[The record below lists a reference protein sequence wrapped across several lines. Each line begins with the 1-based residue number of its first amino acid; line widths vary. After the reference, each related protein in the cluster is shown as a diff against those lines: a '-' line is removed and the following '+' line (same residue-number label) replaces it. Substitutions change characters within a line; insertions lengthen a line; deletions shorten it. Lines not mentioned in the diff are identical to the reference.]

1 MAEFVGM
8 FLAGWLWTAFGRT
21 AAHYAPWDK
30 VTVAGAVALGM
41 VLALL
46 GLAAS
51 YGVPGDRLAVF
62 FVGHVAAVGF
72 WLWRYAVSL
81 RRASTPAS

>member
-1 MAEFVGM
+1 MGELVGM
-8 FLAGWLWTAFGRT
+8 FLGGWVWTAFGRT

-30 VTVAGAVALGM
+30 VTVAGAVAIGM

-46 GLAAS
+46 GLAAHL
-51 YGVPGDRLAVF
+51 GVPGDRLAVYL
-62 FVGHVAAVGF
+62 VGHCASVGF
-72 WLWRYAVSL
+72 WLWRFAVSL

>member
-1 MAEFVGM
+1 MAELVGM
-8 FLAGWLWTAFGRT
+8 FLAGWLWTAVGRT

-30 VTVAGAVALGM
+30 VTTAGAVALGLL
-41 VLALL
+41 LALL
-46 GLAAS
+46 GLAAH

-62 FVGHVAAVGF
+62 FVGHVAAIGF